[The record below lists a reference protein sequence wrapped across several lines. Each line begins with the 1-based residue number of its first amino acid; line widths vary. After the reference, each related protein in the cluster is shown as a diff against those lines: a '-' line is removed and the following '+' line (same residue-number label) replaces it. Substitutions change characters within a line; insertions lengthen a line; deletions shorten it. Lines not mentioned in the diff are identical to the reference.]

1 MDMKNTKN
9 EELFTLHDDLNS
21 DLEIDIEHLKNSL
34 INLKKVICK
43 KVTKV
48 TELQEEINTH
58 EKGILTNMAKKER
71 LKKILAAA
79 LNE

>member
-9 EELFTLHDDLNS
+9 EELFTLNNDLNS
-21 DLEIDIEHLKNSL
+21 DLEIDVEHLKNSL
-34 INLKKVICK
+34 TNLKKVICK
-43 KVTKV
+43 KLTRV
-48 TELQEEINTH
+48 TELQEEISAH
-58 EKGILTNMAKKER
+58 EKEILTDMAKKER